1 VAPVF
6 LSASRRILCVVTPA
20 RRSLL
25 LFALALVATNTTA
38 QSPPRLAGTITVR
51 APRAARDRD
60 VTVEVT
66 LTNNTTQPAVLPEQV
81 VSVAQLLLEVR
92 DPRNQVVPTMPP
104 PVPQSATVTIAP
116 GQTIRR
122 TLTLAMFSPPLRRG
136 RYALRFRSPLIVGPS
151 ASVTIAR

>member
-1 VAPVF
+1 M
-6 LSASRRILCVVTPA
+6 LCVVTYA

-25 LFALALVATNTTA
+25 LFALSLVATHAAA
-38 QSPPRLAGTITVR
+38 QTPPRLDGTITVR

-66 LTNNTTQPAVLPEQV
+66 LTNNSAQPAVLPEQV

-92 DPRNQVVPTMPP
+92 DTRNQVVPTMSP

-136 RYALRFRSPLIVGPS
+136 RYSLRFRSPLIVGQS